1 MDVIRCKTFKKKF
14 SNCLLVAVLQA
25 MLAICRGVYM
35 KRLDKFLVE
44 MSVASRSTVKDM
56 AKKGRITV
64 NGEVVKASDVKID
77 ENMDVVSVDG
87 QVIAFSDME
96 YFMLNKPA
104 GVITATLDKK
114 AKTVL
119 DLIDERTRNDLFPVG
134 RLDKDTEG
142 LLLITNDG
150 DLAHRL
156 LAPKKHVDKI
166 YYADIDGIVTD
177 EHVRRFAEGLTLL
190 DGTQV
195 MPGELTVIET
205 DMAKNTSKIQLTIHE
220 GKFHQVKRMFEAVG
234 CSVTYLKRLSMG
246 PLELDAALAP
256 GEYRRLT
263 DEEINMLKEATA

>member
-1 MDVIRCKTFKKKF
+1 
-14 SNCLLVAVLQA
+14 
-25 MLAICRGVYM
+25 M

-44 MSVASRSTVKDM
+44 MSVASRSTIKDM
-56 AKKGRITV
+56 AKKGRIAV
-64 NGEVVKASDVKID
+64 NGNIVKATDLKID
-77 ENMDVVSVDG
+77 ENIDTVSVDG
-87 QVIAFSDME
+87 QVIAFSNME

-156 LAPKKHVDKI
+156 LAPKKHVDKV

-177 EHVRRFAEGLTLL
+177 EHVHRFAEGLTLL
-190 DGTQV
+190 DGTPV
-195 MPGELTVIET
+195 MPGELTVLET
-205 DMAKNTSKIQLTIHE
+205 DMNAGTSKIQLTIHE

-234 CSVTYLKRLSMG
+234 CSVAYLKRLSMG
-246 PLELDAALAP
+246 PLMLDEALKP

>member
-1 MDVIRCKTFKKKF
+1 
-14 SNCLLVAVLQA
+14 
-25 MLAICRGVYM
+25 M

-44 MSVASRSTVKDM
+44 MSVASRSTIKDM

-64 NGEVVKASDVKID
+64 NGQIVKASDTKID
-77 ENMDVVSVDG
+77 ESADVVAVDG
-87 QVIAFSDME
+87 QVIAFSSTE

-119 DLIDERTRNDLFPVG
+119 DLLDERTRNDLFPIG

-156 LAPKKHVDKI
+156 LAPKKHVDKV
-166 YYADIDGIVTD
+166 YYADIRGVVTD
-177 EHVRRFAEGLTLL
+177 EHVRQFASGLTLS
-190 DGTQV
+190 DGTAV
-195 MPGELTVIET
+195 MPGELVVLDVDST
-205 DMAKNTSKIQLTIHE
+205 AKTSRIRLTIHE

-234 CSVTYLKRLSMG
+234 TEVTYLKRLSMG
-246 PLELDAALAP
+246 PLSLDENLLP

>member
-1 MDVIRCKTFKKKF
+1 
-14 SNCLLVAVLQA
+14 
-25 MLAICRGVYM
+25 M

-44 MSVASRSTVKDM
+44 MSVASRSTIKDM

-64 NGEVVKASDVKID
+64 NGQIVKASDTKID
-77 ENMDVVSVDG
+77 ESADVVAVDG
-87 QVIAFSDME
+87 QVIAFSSTE

-114 AKTVL
+114 ARTVL
-119 DLIDERTRNDLFPVG
+119 DLLDERTRNDLFPVG

-156 LAPKKHVDKI
+156 LAPKKHVDKV
-166 YYADIDGIVTD
+166 YYADIRGVVTD
-177 EHVRRFAEGLTLL
+177 EHIRQFVSGLTLS
-190 DGTQV
+190 DGTAV
-195 MPGELTVIET
+195 MPGELVILDVDST
-205 DMAKNTSKIQLTIHE
+205 AGTSSIRLTIHE

-234 CSVTYLKRLSMG
+234 TEVTYLKRLSMG
-246 PLELDAALAP
+246 PLSLDEKLSP

>member
-1 MDVIRCKTFKKKF
+1 M
-14 SNCLLVAVLQA
+14 AVLQA

-44 MSVASRSTVKDM
+44 MSVASRSTIKDM

-77 ENMDVVSVDG
+77 ENIDVVSVDG

-156 LAPKKHVDKI
+156 LAPKKHVDKV

-177 EHVRRFAEGLTLL
+177 EHIRRFAEGLTLL
-190 DGTQV
+190 DGTPV
-195 MPGELTVIET
+195 MPGELTVLET

-246 PLELDAALAP
+246 PLGLDAALAP
-256 GEYRRLT
+256 GEYRILT

>member
-1 MDVIRCKTFKKKF
+1 M
-14 SNCLLVAVLQA
+14 AVLQA

-44 MSVASRSTVKDM
+44 MSVASRSTIKDM

-77 ENMDVVSVDG
+77 ENIDVVSVDG

-104 GVITATLDKK
+104 GVITATLDKN
-114 AKTVL
+114 AKTVF

-156 LAPKKHVDKI
+156 LAPKKHVDKV

-177 EHVRRFAEGLTLL
+177 EHIRRFAEGLTLL
-190 DGTQV
+190 DGTPV
-195 MPGELTVIET
+195 MPGELTVLET

-246 PLELDAALAP
+246 PLGLDAALAP

>member
-1 MDVIRCKTFKKKF
+1 M
-14 SNCLLVAVLQA
+14 AVLQA

-44 MSVASRSTVKDM
+44 MSVASRSTIKDM

-77 ENMDVVSVDG
+77 ENIDVVSVDG

-156 LAPKKHVDKI
+156 LAPKKHVDKV
-166 YYADIDGIVTD
+166 YCADIDGIVTD
-177 EHVRRFAEGLTLL
+177 EHIRRFAEGLTLL
-190 DGTQV
+190 DGTPV
-195 MPGELTVIET
+195 MPGELTVLET

-246 PLELDAALAP
+246 PLGLDAALAP

>member
-1 MDVIRCKTFKKKF
+1 
-14 SNCLLVAVLQA
+14 
-25 MLAICRGVYM
+25 M

-44 MSVASRSTVKDM
+44 MSVASRSTIKDM

-64 NGEVVKASDVKID
+64 NGQIVKASDTKID
-77 ENMDVVSVDG
+77 ESADVVAVDG
-87 QVIAFSDME
+87 QVIAFSSTE

-114 AKTVL
+114 AKTVH
-119 DLIDERTRNDLFPVG
+119 DLLDERTRNDLFPVG

-156 LAPKKHVDKI
+156 LAPKKHVDKV
-166 YYADIDGIVTD
+166 YYADIRGVVTD
-177 EHVRRFAEGLTLL
+177 EHVRQFASGLTLS
-190 DGTQV
+190 DGTAV
-195 MPGELTVIET
+195 MPGELVVLDVDST
-205 DMAKNTSKIQLTIHE
+205 AKTSRIRLTIHE

-234 CSVTYLKRLSMG
+234 TEVTYLKRLSMG
-246 PLELDAALAP
+246 PLSLDENLLP

>member
-1 MDVIRCKTFKKKF
+1 
-14 SNCLLVAVLQA
+14 
-25 MLAICRGVYM
+25 M

-44 MSVASRSTVKDM
+44 MSVASRSVIKEM

-64 NGEVVKASDVKID
+64 NGEVMKASDIKID
-77 ENMDVVSVDG
+77 ENSDVIAVDG
-87 QVIAFSDME
+87 MIIAFSDME

-104 GVITATLDKK
+104 GVITATMDKK
-114 AKTVL
+114 AETVL

-156 LAPKKHVDKI
+156 LAPKKHVDKV
-166 YYADIDGIVTD
+166 YYADIRGVVTD
-177 EHVRRFAEGLTLL
+177 EHIRQFASGLTLS
-190 DGTQV
+190 DGTAV
-195 MPGELTVIET
+195 MPGELVILDVDST
-205 DMAKNTSKIQLTIHE
+205 AGTSSIRLTIHE

-234 CSVTYLKRLSMG
+234 TEVTYLKRLSMG
-246 PLELDAALAP
+246 PLSLDEKLSP

>member
-1 MDVIRCKTFKKKF
+1 
-14 SNCLLVAVLQA
+14 
-25 MLAICRGVYM
+25 
-35 KRLDKFLVE
+35 
-44 MSVASRSTVKDM
+44 MSVASRSTIKDM
-56 AKKGRITV
+56 AKKGRIAV
-64 NGEVVKASDVKID
+64 NGNIVKATDLKID
-77 ENMDVVSVDG
+77 ENIDTVSVDG
-87 QVIAFSDME
+87 QVIAFSNTE

-156 LAPKKHVDKI
+156 LAPKKHVDKV

-190 DGTQV
+190 DGTPV
-195 MPGELTVIET
+195 MPGELTVLET
-205 DMAKNTSKIQLTIHE
+205 DMNAGTSKIQLTIHE

-246 PLELDAALAP
+246 PLTLDEALKP

>member
-1 MDVIRCKTFKKKF
+1 M
-14 SNCLLVAVLQA
+14 AVLQA

-87 QVIAFSDME
+87 YVIAFSDME

-195 MPGELTVIET
+195 MPGELTVLET

>member
-1 MDVIRCKTFKKKF
+1 
-14 SNCLLVAVLQA
+14 
-25 MLAICRGVYM
+25 M

-44 MSVASRSTVKDM
+44 MSVASRSTIKDM

-77 ENMDVVSVDG
+77 ENIDVVAVDG
-87 QVIAFSDME
+87 QVIAFSDTE

-150 DLAHRL
+150 NLAHRL
-156 LAPKKHVDKI
+156 LAPKKHVDKV

-190 DGTQV
+190 DGTPV
-195 MPGELTVIET
+195 MPGELAVLDT
-205 DMAKNTSKIQLTIHE
+205 DTDAGTSRIQLTIHE
-220 GKFHQVKRMFEAVG
+220 GKFHQVKRMFDAVG

-246 PLELDAALAP
+246 PLALDEKLAP

>member
-1 MDVIRCKTFKKKF
+1 
-14 SNCLLVAVLQA
+14 
-25 MLAICRGVYM
+25 M

-44 MSVASRSTVKDM
+44 MSVASRSTIKDM

-64 NGEVVKASDVKID
+64 NGQIVKASDTKLD
-77 ENMDVVSVDG
+77 ESADVVAVDG
-87 QVIAFSDME
+87 QVIAFSSTE

-119 DLIDERTRNDLFPVG
+119 DLLDERTRNDLFPVG

-156 LAPKKHVDKI
+156 LAPKKHVDKV
-166 YYADIDGIVTD
+166 YYADIRGVVTD
-177 EHVRRFAEGLTLL
+177 EHVRQFASGLTLS
-190 DGTQV
+190 DGTAV
-195 MPGELTVIET
+195 MPGELVVLDVDST
-205 DMAKNTSKIQLTIHE
+205 AKTSRIRLTIHE

-234 CSVTYLKRLSMG
+234 TEVTYLKRLSMG
-246 PLELDAALAP
+246 PLSLDENLLP

>member
-1 MDVIRCKTFKKKF
+1 
-14 SNCLLVAVLQA
+14 
-25 MLAICRGVYM
+25 M

-44 MSVASRSTVKDM
+44 MSVASRSTIKDM

-64 NGEVVKASDVKID
+64 NGQIVKASDTKLD
-77 ENMDVVSVDG
+77 ESADVVAVDG
-87 QVIAFSDME
+87 QVIAFSSTE

-119 DLIDERTRNDLFPVG
+119 DLLDERTRNDLFPVG

-156 LAPKKHVDKI
+156 LAPKKHVDKV
-166 YYADIDGIVTD
+166 YYADIRGVVTD
-177 EHVRRFAEGLTLL
+177 EHVRQFASGLTLS
-190 DGTQV
+190 DGTAV
-195 MPGELTVIET
+195 MPGELVVLDVDST
-205 DMAKNTSKIQLTIHE
+205 AKTSRICLTIHE

-234 CSVTYLKRLSMG
+234 TEVTYLKRLSMG
-246 PLELDAALAP
+246 PLSLDENLLP

>member
-1 MDVIRCKTFKKKF
+1 
-14 SNCLLVAVLQA
+14 
-25 MLAICRGVYM
+25 M

-44 MSVASRSTVKDM
+44 MSVASRSTIKDM

-64 NGEVVKASDVKID
+64 NGQIVKASDTKID
-77 ENMDVVSVDG
+77 ESADVVAVDG
-87 QVIAFSDME
+87 QVIAFSSTE

-119 DLIDERTRNDLFPVG
+119 DLLDERTRNDLFPVG

-156 LAPKKHVDKI
+156 LAPKKHVDKV
-166 YYADIDGIVTD
+166 YYADIRGVVTD
-177 EHVRRFAEGLTLL
+177 EHVRQFASGLSLS
-190 DGTQV
+190 DGTAV
-195 MPGELTVIET
+195 MPGELVVLDVDST
-205 DMAKNTSKIQLTIHE
+205 AKTSRIRLTIHE

-234 CSVTYLKRLSMG
+234 TEVTYLKRLSMG
-246 PLELDAALAP
+246 PLSLDENLLP

>member
-1 MDVIRCKTFKKKF
+1 
-14 SNCLLVAVLQA
+14 
-25 MLAICRGVYM
+25 M

-44 MSVASRSTVKDM
+44 MSVASRSTIKDM
-56 AKKGRITV
+56 AKKGRIAV
-64 NGEVVKASDVKID
+64 NGNIVKATDLKID
-77 ENMDVVSVDG
+77 EDVDTVSVDG
-87 QVIAFSDME
+87 QVIAFSNTE

-156 LAPKKHVDKI
+156 LAPKKHVDKV
-166 YYADIDGIVTD
+166 YYADTDGIVTD

-190 DGTQV
+190 DGTPV
-195 MPGELTVIET
+195 MPGELTVLET
-205 DMAKNTSKIQLTIHE
+205 DTNADTSKIQLTIHE

-246 PLELDAALAP
+246 PLMLDEALKP

>member
-1 MDVIRCKTFKKKF
+1 
-14 SNCLLVAVLQA
+14 
-25 MLAICRGVYM
+25 M

-44 MSVASRSTVKDM
+44 MSVASRSVIKEM

-64 NGEVVKASDVKID
+64 NGEVVKASDIKID
-77 ENMDVVSVDG
+77 ENSDVIAVDG

-104 GVITATLDKK
+104 GVITATMDKK

-166 YYADIDGIVTD
+166 YYADIRGIVTK
-177 EHVRRFAEGLTLL
+177 EHVELFAAGITLL
-190 DGTQV
+190 DGTPV
-195 MPGELTVIET
+195 MPGELVILEV
-205 DMAKNTSKIQLTIHE
+205 DEEEHTSKIQLTIHE

-234 CSVTYLKRLSMG
+234 TEVTYLKRLSMG
-246 PLELDAALAP
+246 PLALDTALKP

-263 DEEINMLKEATA
+263 EEEINLLKEATA

>member
-1 MDVIRCKTFKKKF
+1 M
-14 SNCLLVAVLQA
+14 AVLQA

-87 QVIAFSDME
+87 HVIAFSDIE

-195 MPGELTVIET
+195 MPGELTVLET

>member
-1 MDVIRCKTFKKKF
+1 
-14 SNCLLVAVLQA
+14 
-25 MLAICRGVYM
+25 M

-44 MSVASRSTVKDM
+44 MSVASRSTIKDM

-64 NGEVVKASDVKID
+64 NGQIVKASDTKID
-77 ENMDVVSVDG
+77 ESADVVAVDG
-87 QVIAFSDME
+87 QVIVFSSTE

-119 DLIDERTRNDLFPVG
+119 DLLDERTRNDLFPVG

-156 LAPKKHVDKI
+156 LAPKKHVDKV
-166 YYADIDGIVTD
+166 YYADIRGVVTD
-177 EHVRRFAEGLTLL
+177 EHVRQFASGLTLS
-190 DGTQV
+190 DGTAV
-195 MPGELTVIET
+195 MPGELVVLDVDST
-205 DMAKNTSKIQLTIHE
+205 AKTSRIRLTIHE

-234 CSVTYLKRLSMG
+234 TEVTYLKRLSMG
-246 PLELDAALAP
+246 PLSLDENLLP

>member
-1 MDVIRCKTFKKKF
+1 M
-14 SNCLLVAVLQA
+14 AVLQA

-87 QVIAFSDME
+87 HVIAFSDME

-177 EHVRRFAEGLTLL
+177 EHARRFAEGLTLL

-195 MPGELTVIET
+195 MPGELTVLET

-234 CSVTYLKRLSMG
+234 CSVIYLKRLSMG

>member
-1 MDVIRCKTFKKKF
+1 
-14 SNCLLVAVLQA
+14 
-25 MLAICRGVYM
+25 M

-44 MSVASRSTVKDM
+44 MSVASRSTIKDM
-56 AKKGRITV
+56 AKKGRIAV
-64 NGEVVKASDVKID
+64 NGNIVKATDLKID
-77 ENMDVVSVDG
+77 EDVDTVSVDG
-87 QVIAFSDME
+87 QVIAFSNTE

-156 LAPKKHVDKI
+156 LAPKKHVDKV

-190 DGTQV
+190 DGTPV
-195 MPGELTVIET
+195 MPGELTVLET
-205 DMAKNTSKIQLTIHE
+205 DVNADTSKIQLTIHE

-246 PLELDAALAP
+246 PLMLDETLKP